1 MISLK
6 LHCPCGQKFAF
17 DVEPVNGRMP
27 SAVQCPA
34 CGKDATQAANE
45 QIAMCAAPAAPPA
58 PTAKKGR
65 KGLVLGICAAVLVV
79 LLGGAGVLYWLLQPE
94 LKQPQP
100 VARPAT
106 ITGIGL
112 FVGRD
117 QDTRQFVVRRTF
129 PNSPAAKA
137 GIAAGLVLNKID
149 GVLAEEKSINEL
161 STMLRGPVGTKV
173 VLEFVDPHAG
183 TTNQIELVREQ
194 FENRSK

>member
-6 LHCPCGQKFAF
+6 LHCSCGQKFAF

-27 SAVQCPA
+27 SAVLCPA

-45 QIAMCAAPAAPPA
+45 QIAARAPTSAPRPPA
-58 PTAKKGR
+58 MKKSR
-65 KGLVLGICAAVLVV
+65 KPLVLGICAAMLVI
-79 LLGGAGVLYWLLQPE
+79 LLAGAGVLYWLIQPE
-94 LKQPQP
+94 LKQPKP
-100 VARPAT
+100 PAKPAA

-117 QDTRQFVVRRTF
+117 QDTHQFVVRRTF

-137 GIAAGLVLNKID
+137 GIASGLILNKVD
-149 GVLAEEKSINEL
+149 GMLAETNSINQL
-161 STMLRGPVGTKV
+161 SAMLRGPVGTKV
-173 VLEFVDPHAG
+173 ALEFIDPQAG
-183 TTNQIELVREQ
+183 TTNQLELVREE